1 MPRIRRMVINDETT
15 VYHVMS
21 RTALDGF
28 PLGDVEK
35 DFMLD
40 LIRRY
45 STLYLVEILG
55 FCLMGNHFHILVKM
69 FPEQKFSDEDIQKRY
84 EKFYGDD
91 AMFAAGWIP
100 SLREKLSSLSEFV
113 REIKVGFARFY
124 NKRHN
129 RRGYFWGDRFK
140 SVIVENGETLIN
152 CLAYIDLNPLRAGL
166 VKCPE
171 EYRWN
176 SIGYHVQTN
185 NRDNFLSTDFG
196 PSEIRSAVTSELH
209 GAGLKEFSVKSNKE
223 RIRRYRRYVY
233 EAGAISHPEKM
244 QAKVIGDRV
253 LEKERRRDFELNRND
268 RFRHRTRYF
277 TDSGVIGSKDFVS
290 KNYMRFKNYFNSIS
304 EKKPK
309 PIKGL
314 SGVYSLK
321 RLAG

>member
-1 MPRIRRMVINDETT
+1 MPRISRMVIDDEPA

-28 PLGDVEK
+28 PLGAIEK

-45 STLYLVEILG
+45 AALYLVEILG
-55 FCLMGNHFHILVKM
+55 FCLMGNHFHILVRVI
-69 FPEQKFSDEDIQKRY
+69 PDYKFTDDEILKRY
-84 EKFYGDD
+84 VAFYGDEPI
-91 AMFAAGWIP
+91 FADGLIP
-100 SLREKLSSLSEFV
+100 SLRLKLSNLSEFM

-124 NKRHN
+124 NRRHN

-166 VKCPE
+166 VERPE
-171 EYRWN
+171 DYRW
-176 SIGYHVQTN
+176 SSLGYHVQTN
-185 NRDNFLSTDFG
+185 NQDKFLSTDFG
-196 PSEIRSAVTSELH
+196 
-209 GAGLKEFSVKSNKE
+209 LKEFNVKSKKE

-233 EAGAISHPEKM
+233 EAGSINQPAKGKV
-244 QAKVIGDRV
+244 KVIKGKV
-253 LEKERRRDFELNRND
+253 IEKARNKEFKLSRTD
-268 RFRHRTRYF
+268 RFRYRTRYF
-277 TDSGVIGSKDFVS
+277 TDSGIIGSKKFVS
-290 KNYMRFKNYFNSIS
+290 INYQRFKNLFFSKH

-314 SGVYSLK
+314 DGMYSLK
-321 RLAG
+321 RLSELI

>member
-1 MPRIRRMVINDETT
+1 MPRMRRMVIGDETT

-45 STLYLVEILG
+45 ATLYLVEIIG

-69 FPEQKFSDEDIQKRY
+69 IPEYKFSDEDIKNRY
-84 EKFYGDD
+84 LGFYDD
-91 AMFAAGWIP
+91 DRVFNDGLIP
-100 SLREKLSSLSEFV
+100 SLRMKLSSLSEFV
-113 REIKVGFARFY
+113 REIKVGFARYY
-124 NKRHN
+124 NRRHN

-140 SVIVENGETLIN
+140 SVIVEKGETLIN

-166 VKCPE
+166 VKRPE

-176 SIGYHVQTN
+176 SLGYHVQTN
-185 NRDNFLSTDFG
+185 NRDKFLSTDFG
-196 PSEIRSAVTSELH
+196 
-209 GAGLKEFSVKSNKE
+209 LKEFNVKSKKE
-223 RIRRYRRYVY
+223 RVRRYRRYVY
-233 EAGAISHPEKM
+233 EAGAINRPDKM
-244 QAKVIGDRV
+244 QPKVIDDKV
-253 LEKERRRDFELNRND
+253 FTKERKKEFEMSRIN
-268 RFRHRTRYF
+268 RFRYRTRYF
-277 TDSGVIGSKDFVS
+277 TDSGIIGSREFVAA
-290 KNYMRFKNYFNSIS
+290 NYRRFKNLFKSNH

-314 SGVYSLK
+314 DGIYSLK
-321 RLAG
+321 RLTEVV